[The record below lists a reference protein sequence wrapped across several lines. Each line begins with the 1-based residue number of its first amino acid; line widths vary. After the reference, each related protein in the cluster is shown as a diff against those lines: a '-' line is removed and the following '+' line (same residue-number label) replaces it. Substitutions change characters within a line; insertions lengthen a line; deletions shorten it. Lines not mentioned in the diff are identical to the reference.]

1 MSLAGQTALVEA
13 RARALPGQGASSA
26 KVTRPFWR
34 PQTKRSC
41 SKEMSCGSDE
51 SDFEGDE
58 LCSRRLAVQSM
69 NGVGGSLLC

>member
-34 PQTKRSC
+34 PTLTKGRARALPDLWRIGTKAT
-41 SKEMSCGSDE
+41 SKEMSCV
-51 SDFEGDE
+51 
-58 LCSRRLAVQSM
+58 A
-69 NGVGGSLLC
+69 GGSLYSK